1 MALGRD
7 GGGHG
12 KGIPEPEHEGN
23 NPHSALGHL
32 LLPEWNGCLQS
43 EAACALEIAEG
54 YTDTHQSPGE
64 GRNARQGRGGFGLE
78 SGEIGQAER

>member
-7 GGGHG
+7 GGRHG
-12 KGIPEPEHEGN
+12 RGILEPEGEGN

-43 EAACALEIAEG
+43 GTACALEISEG
-54 YTDTHQSPGE
+54 YTDPPQSPGE
-64 GRNARQGRGGFGLE
+64 GGNTRQGWGGFGLE